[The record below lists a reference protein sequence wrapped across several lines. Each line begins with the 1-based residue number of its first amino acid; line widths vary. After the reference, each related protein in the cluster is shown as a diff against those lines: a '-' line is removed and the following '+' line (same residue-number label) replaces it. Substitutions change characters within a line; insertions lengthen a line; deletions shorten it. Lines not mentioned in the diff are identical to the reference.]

1 MLLVSCWRWAIQ
13 ELNLSSP
20 SAYLDTEL
28 LFSHVL
34 GLTRAQLHSQLPDR
48 LLTLNQQKRIKQL
61 VARRQSGEPIAYLLG
76 RQEFWSLSLEVTPEV
91 LIPRP
96 ETELLV
102 QQVLDT
108 FGTEQ
113 RKIVDLGTGSA
124 AISVALALARPA
136 WQFIATDSSAGALQ
150 VAERNIQRYHS
161 QMIELRQGD
170 WCQALFV
177 GEKFDVI
184 LSNPPYLA
192 VDDPHLQTECALAFE
207 PKNALISGKKGLNDL
222 EIIIREARE
231 HLCEGGILFL
241 EHGYQQA
248 AFVKEFFL
256 KYAYREIKNYK
267 DLAGHQRVSSGK
279 WN

>member
-1 MLLVSCWRWAIQ
+1 MLLVSCWRWALK

-28 LFSHVL
+28 LFAHVL
-34 GLTRAQLHSQLPDR
+34 GLTRAQLHSQHPDR
-48 LLTLNQQKRIKQL
+48 LLTTQQQKHIKHL
-61 VARRQSGEPIAYLLG
+61 IACRLLGEPIAYLLG
-76 RQEFWSLSLEVTPEV
+76 RQEFWSLSFEVTPEV

-102 QQVLDT
+102 QQVLNA
-108 FGTEQ
+108 FSTEQ

-136 WQFIATDSSAGALQ
+136 WQFIATDCSPGALQ
-150 VAERNIQRYHS
+150 VAERNIHRYHL
-161 QMIELRQGD
+161 QTIELRQGD
-170 WCQALFV
+170 WCEALIA

-192 VDDPHLQTECALAFE
+192 EDDPHLQTESALAFE
-207 PKNALISGKKGLNDL
+207 PKIALISGKKGLNDL
-222 EIIIREARE
+222 EVIIREACDYL
-231 HLCEGGILFL
+231 HEGGILFL
-241 EHGYQQA
+241 EHGYQQGH
-248 AFVKEFFL
+248 FVEEFFL
-256 KYAYREIKNYK
+256 KYGYQEIKNYK

>member
-1 MLLVSCWRWAIQ
+1 MLLVSLWRWAIQ
-13 ELNLSSP
+13 ALKQTSP

-28 LFSHVL
+28 LFAHVL
-34 GLTRAQLHSQLPDR
+34 GLTRAQLHSQHPDR
-48 LLTLNQQKRIKQL
+48 LLTTFQQKNIQQL
-61 VARRQSGEPIAYLLG
+61 IARRILGEPIAYLLG
-76 RQEFWSLSLEVTPEV
+76 RQEFWSLSFEVTPEV

-102 QQVLDT
+102 QQILDI
-108 FGTEQ
+108 FCNKP
-113 RKIVDLGTGSA
+113 RNLVDLGTGSA

-136 WQFIATDSSAGALQ
+136 WQFVATDCSPGALQ
-150 VAERNIQRYHS
+150 VAERNIHRYHL
-161 QMIELRQGD
+161 QTIELRQGD
-170 WCQALFV
+170 WCQALTA

-192 VDDPHLQTECALAFE
+192 ADDRHLQTESALAYE
-207 PKNALISGKKGLNDL
+207 PKNALISRKKGLNDL
-222 EIIIREARE
+222 EIIIRQARE
-231 HLCEGGILFL
+231 HLQQDGFLFL

-248 AFVKEFFL
+248 DFVKEFFL
-256 KYAYREIKNYK
+256 NYGYQEIKNYK

>member
-1 MLLVSCWRWAIQ
+1 MLLVSYWRWAIKA
-13 ELNLSSP
+13 LKLTSP

-28 LFSHVL
+28 LFAHVL
-34 GLTRAQLHSQLPDR
+34 GLTRAQLHSQHPDR
-48 LLTLNQQKRIKQL
+48 LLTSLQQQQIKQL
-61 VARRQSGEPIAYLLG
+61 IARRQSGEPIAYLLG
-76 RQEFWSLSLEVTPEV
+76 RQEFWSLSFEVTPQV

-108 FGTEQ
+108 FNREP

-124 AISVALALARPA
+124 AISIALALARPS
-136 WQFIATDSSAGALQ
+136 WQFIATDSSASALQ
-150 VAERNIQRYHS
+150 VAARNLRRYHIKT
-161 QMIELRQGD
+161 IELRQGD
-170 WCQALFV
+170 WCQALLV
-177 GEKFDVI
+177 NEKFDVI

-192 VDDPHLQTECALAFE
+192 LDDAHLQTESALAYE
-207 PKNALISGKKGLNDL
+207 PKNALISEKNGLNDL
-222 EIIIREARE
+222 EMIIQQAGNYLHES
-231 HLCEGGILFL
+231 GILFL

-248 AFVKEFFL
+248 SFVKNFFL
-256 KYAYREIKNYK
+256 KYGYQEVKNYK

>member
-1 MLLVSCWRWAIQ
+1 MLLIASWRWAIK
-13 ELNLSSP
+13 ELKQTSP

-28 LFSHVL
+28 LFAHVL

-48 LLTLNQQKRIKQL
+48 LLTARQQKHIQQL
-61 VARRQSGEPIAYLLG
+61 IARRKSGEPIAYLLG
-76 RQEFWSLSLEVTPEV
+76 QQEFWSLSFEVTPAV

-108 FGTEQ
+108 FSTEQ
-113 RKIVDLGTGSA
+113 RKIVELGTGSA
-124 AISVALALARPA
+124 AISIALALARPA
-136 WQFIATDSSAGALQ
+136 WQFVATDNSPGALQ
-150 VAERNIQRYHS
+150 VAERNIRRYHN
-161 QMIELRQGD
+161 QTIALRQGD
-170 WCQALFV
+170 WCQALLV
-177 GEKFDVI
+177 EEKFDVI

-192 VDDPHLQTECALAFE
+192 MDDPHLQTECALAYE

-222 EIIIREARE
+222 EIIIQQSRE
-231 HLCEGGILFL
+231 HLHHGGILFL

-248 AFVKEFFL
+248 GFVREFFL
-256 KYAYREIKNYK
+256 KYGYQEIKNYK

>member
-1 MLLVSCWRWAIQ
+1 MLLISLWRWAFQ
-13 ELNLSSP
+13 ELKQTSP

-28 LFSHVL
+28 LFAHVL
-34 GLTRAQLHSQLPDR
+34 GLTRAELHSQHPDR
-48 LLTLNQQKRIKQL
+48 LLTTSQQKNIQQL
-61 VARRQSGEPIAYLLG
+61 INRRQLGEPIAYLLG
-76 RQEFWSLSLEVTPEV
+76 HQEFWSLSFVVTPEV

-96 ETELLV
+96 DTELLV

-108 FGTEQ
+108 FCNEQ
-113 RKIVDLGTGSA
+113 RTIADLGTGSA

-136 WQFIATDSSAGALQ
+136 WQFVATDCSPGALR
-150 VAERNIQRYHS
+150 VAEHNIQRYHLKT
-161 QMIELRQGD
+161 IELRQGD
-170 WCQALFV
+170 WCQALTA

-192 VDDPHLQTECALAFE
+192 ADDSHLQTETALAYE
-207 PKNALISGKKGLNDL
+207 PKTALISGKKGLNDL
-222 EIIIREARE
+222 EIIIRQARE
-231 HLCEGGILFL
+231 HLRDAGIVFL

-248 AFVKEFFL
+248 DFVKEFFL
-256 KYAYREIKNYK
+256 KYGYREIKNYK

>member
-1 MLLVSCWRWAIQ
+1 MLLVSYWRWAFK
-13 ELNLSSP
+13 ELNLTSP

-28 LFSHVL
+28 LFAHVL
-34 GLTRAQLHSQLPDR
+34 GLTRAQLHSQHPDR
-48 LLTLNQQKRIKQL
+48 LLTASQQKHIKQL
-61 VARRQSGEPIAYLLG
+61 IARRQSGEPIAYLLG
-76 RQEFWSLSLEVTPEV
+76 RQEFWSLSFEVTPEV

-108 FGTEQ
+108 FSTEQ

-124 AISVALALARPA
+124 AISVALALTRPT
-136 WQFIATDSSAGALQ
+136 WQFVATDYSPGALQ
-150 VAERNIQRYHS
+150 VAQRNIRRYHL
-161 QMIELRQGD
+161 QTIELRQGD
-170 WCQALFV
+170 WCQALLV
-177 GEKFDVI
+177 DEKFDVI

-192 VDDPHLQTECALAFE
+192 MNDLHLQTECALAYE

-222 EIIIREARE
+222 EVIIQQARD
-231 HLCEGGILFL
+231 HLREGGILFL

-248 AFVKEFFL
+248 VFVEEFFL
-256 KYAYREIKNYK
+256 KYGYQQIKNYK
-267 DLAGHQRVSSGK
+267 DLSGHQRVSRGK

>member
-1 MLLVSCWRWAIQ
+1 MLLVSLWRWAIN
-13 ELNLSSP
+13 ELKQTSP

-28 LFSHVL
+28 LFAHVL

-48 LLTLNQQKRIKQL
+48 LLTTSQQKNIQQL
-61 VARRQSGEPIAYLLG
+61 IARRQLGEPIAYLLG
-76 RQEFWSLSLEVTPEV
+76 RQEFWSLSFEVTAEV

-108 FGTEQ
+108 FCNEQ
-113 RKIVDLGTGSA
+113 RNIVDLGTGSA
-124 AISVALALARPA
+124 AISVALALARPT
-136 WQFIATDSSAGALQ
+136 WKFVATDCSSGALQ
-150 VAERNIQRYHS
+150 VAERNIRRYHL
-161 QMIELRQGD
+161 QTIELRQGD
-170 WCQALFV
+170 WCQALIA

-184 LSNPPYLA
+184 ISNPPYLA
-192 VDDPHLQTECALAFE
+192 ADDPHLQTESALAYE

-222 EIIIREARE
+222 ERIIQQSRE
-231 HLCEGGILFL
+231 HLRNDGILFL

-248 AFVKEFFL
+248 DCVKEFFL
-256 KYAYREIKNYK
+256 KYGYQEIKNYK
-267 DLAGHQRVSSGK
+267 DLADHQRVSSGK

>member
-1 MLLVSCWRWAIQ
+1 MLLVSCWRWAIN
-13 ELNLSSP
+13 ELKLSSP
-20 SAYLDTEL
+20 SAYLDMEL
-28 LFSHVL
+28 LFAHVL

-48 LLTLNQQKRIKQL
+48 LLTLHQQKRIKQL
-61 VARRQSGEPIAYLLG
+61 IARRLSGEPIAYLLG
-76 RQEFWSLSLEVTPEV
+76 RQEFWSLSFEVTPEV

-102 QQVLDT
+102 QQVLNA
-108 FGTEQ
+108 FSTEQ

-136 WQFIATDSSAGALQ
+136 WQFIATDSSPGALQ
-150 VAERNIQRYHS
+150 VAERNIRRYHIKT
-161 QMIELRQGD
+161 IELRQGD
-170 WCQALFV
+170 WCQVLLV
-177 GEKFDVI
+177 GEKFDLI

-192 VDDPHLQTECALAFE
+192 QDDPHWQTEYGLAYE

-222 EIIIREARE
+222 EIIIEQARK
-231 HLCEGGILFL
+231 HLHQGGILFL
-241 EHGYQQA
+241 EHGYQQGS
-248 AFVKEFFL
+248 FVEEFFL
-256 KYAYREIKNYK
+256 KYGYQEIKNYK

>member
-1 MLLVSCWRWAIQ
+1 MLLVSLWRWSIK
-13 ELNLSSP
+13 ELKQTSP

-28 LFSHVL
+28 LFAHVL
-34 GLTRAQLHSQLPDR
+34 GLTRAQLHSQRPDR
-48 LLTLNQQKRIKQL
+48 LLTTLQQKNIQQL
-61 VARRQSGEPIAYLLG
+61 IARRKLGEPIAYLLG
-76 RQEFWSLSLEVTPEV
+76 RQEFWSLSFAVTPDV
-91 LIPRP
+91 LIPRQ

-102 QQVLDT
+102 QQVLDM
-108 FGTEQ
+108 FSNEQ
-113 RKIVDLGTGSA
+113 RNIVDLGTGTA

-136 WQFIATDSSAGALQ
+136 WQFVATDCSSAALQ
-150 VAERNIQRYHS
+150 VAERNIQRYHL
-161 QMIELRQGD
+161 QTIELRQGD
-170 WCQALFV
+170 WCQALIV

-192 VDDPHLQTECALAFE
+192 EDDPYLQTEMALAYE

-222 EIIIREARE
+222 EIIIRQARE
-231 HLCEGGILFL
+231 HLRDAGILFL

-248 AFVKEFFL
+248 DCVKEFFL
-256 KYAYREIKNYK
+256 KYGYQEIKNYK

>member
-1 MLLVSCWRWAIQ
+1 MLLVSCWRDAIQ
-13 ELNLSSP
+13 ALSLSSP

-28 LFSHVL
+28 IFAHVL

-48 LLTLNQQKRIKQL
+48 LLTERQKKHIQQLI
-61 VARRQSGEPIAYLLG
+61 ARRKSGEPIAYLLG
-76 RQEFWSLSLEVTPEV
+76 RQEFWSLSFEVTPEV

-108 FGTEQ
+108 FSTEQ
-113 RKIVDLGTGSA
+113 RKVLELGTGSA
-124 AISVALALARPA
+124 AISIALALARPA
-136 WQFIATDSSAGALQ
+136 WQFIATDYSPGALQ
-150 VAERNIQRYHS
+150 VAERNIRRYHN
-161 QMIELRQGD
+161 QTIALRQGD
-170 WCQALFV
+170 WCQALLV
-177 GEKFDVI
+177 EEKFDVI

-192 VDDPHLQTECALAFE
+192 MDDPHLQTEYALAYE
-207 PKNALISGKKGLNDL
+207 PKEALISGKNGLNDL
-222 EIIIREARE
+222 EIIIQQARD
-231 HLCEGGILFL
+231 HLHQGGLLFL

-248 AFVKEFFL
+248 SFVREFFL
-256 KYAYREIKNYK
+256 KYGYQEIKNYK